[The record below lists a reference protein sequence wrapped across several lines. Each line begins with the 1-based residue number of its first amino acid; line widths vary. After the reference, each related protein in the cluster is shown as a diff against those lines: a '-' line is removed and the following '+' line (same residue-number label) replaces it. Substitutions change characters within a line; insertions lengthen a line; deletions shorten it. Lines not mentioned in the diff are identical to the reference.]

1 MHSLRS
7 LEDDMKQCAIMLVFA
22 YAVVTLFTVTPL
34 AAETLNADNLKKIL
48 VDRIWAEKGM
58 AGPAE
63 NYWEWKADGS
73 VCVRMFE
80 KTGSCDDVGRWKLE
94 ADRVCY
100 KLGWWGSDSGETS
113 KCVRISEPT
122 TGRYETLD
130 DYNVPVFEFTVL
142 D

>member
-1 MHSLRS
+1 
-7 LEDDMKQCAIMLVFA
+7 MKQKAIILALV
-22 YAVVTLFTVTPL
+22 YPL
-34 AAETLNADNLKKIL
+34 AILFLSPPVAAGTLNADGVKKVL
-48 VDRIWAEKGM
+48 VGKIWAEKPLG
-58 AGPAE
+58 AFSE
-63 NYWEWKADGS
+63 TYWEWKADGS
-73 VCVRMFE
+73 VCLRLLE
-80 KTGSCDDVGRWKLE
+80 NTGSCDDVGRWKLE

-100 KLGWWGSDSGETS
+100 KLGWWRDKSGDKS

>member
-1 MHSLRS
+1 
-7 LEDDMKQCAIMLVFA
+7 MKHCAIMLVFA

-34 AAETLNADNLKKIL
+34 AAETLNAYGVKKVL
-48 VDRIWAEKGM
+48 VGRIWAEKRL
-58 AGPAE
+58 AGPGE

-73 VCVRMFE
+73 VCVRSFK
-80 KTGSCDDVGRWKLE
+80 KTGSCDATGRWKLE

-100 KLGWWGSDSGETS
+100 KLQWWVGHAGETS

-130 DYNVPVFEFTVL
+130 DNNVPVIEFTVL